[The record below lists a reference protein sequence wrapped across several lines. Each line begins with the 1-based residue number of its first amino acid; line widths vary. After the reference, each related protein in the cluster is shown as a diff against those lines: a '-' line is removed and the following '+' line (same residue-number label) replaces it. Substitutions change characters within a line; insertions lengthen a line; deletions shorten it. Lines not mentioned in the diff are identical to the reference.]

1 MQACPPPPLVRT
13 MPASVRR
20 GGACTGFR
28 TGTRMDVRPRPAVS
42 AWSARMP
49 ASVRRRGACGCR
61 GATLKDNLQ
70 ALPEHG
76 AVSKVEL
83 PELGATIEAG
93 PGKMAS
99 IRIYAELR
107 ERFGGRLD
115 KAAAA

>member
-1 MQACPPPPLVRT
+1 MS
-13 MPASVRR
+13 ASV
-20 GGACTGFR
+20 G
-28 TGTRMDVRPRPAVS
+28 
-42 AWSARMP
+42 
-49 ASVRRRGACGCR
+49 RRGACGCR
-61 GATLKDNLQ
+61 ASLKDNLQ